1 MNPEEHIDHTPAPIT
16 ASGIGELLEKAER
29 IRTEHIQE
37 GIKFKELVIAEGNKE
52 KAQIIAAANEE
63 ADHIKERAAQD
74 ADQMRS
80 LAREEVALM
89 RVEKEE
95 EERLLQSNIANLMKM
110 EKTYRETLHHFI
122 YAIENITTSVED
134 NFSEIKEKT
143 KEIRLYSDVD
153 FVFQE
158 EDGELKPIV
167 GVETLPDPET
177 EDSDDTPLDTPAD
190 EATETSDIT
199 DEANEEA
206 QEDSESD
213 SETAAPTVE
222 EAEYSSVDDEI
233 KTEAD
238 SNQN

>member
-1 MNPEEHIDHTPAPIT
+1 MNPEEHIDHTPTPT
-16 ASGIGELLEKAER
+16 TTSGIGELLEKAER

-37 GIKFKELVIAEGNKE
+37 GIRFKELAIVEGNKE

-95 EERLLQSNIANLMKM
+95 EERLLNSNIANLMKM
-110 EKTYRETLHHFI
+110 EKTYRETLYHFI
-122 YAIENITTSVED
+122 YAIENITTSVEE

-158 EDGELKPIV
+158 EDGDLKPIV

-177 EDSDDTPLDTPAD
+177 EDSDDTSFDTPAD
-190 EATETSDIT
+190 EVTETSDIT
-199 DEANEEA
+199 DEVNEEA
-206 QEDSESD
+206 QKDSEHD
-213 SETAAPTVE
+213 SKTAPVVE
-222 EAEYSSVDDEI
+222 DAGSSSVDDEI
-233 KTEAD
+233 KTETD
-238 SNQN
+238 SSQN